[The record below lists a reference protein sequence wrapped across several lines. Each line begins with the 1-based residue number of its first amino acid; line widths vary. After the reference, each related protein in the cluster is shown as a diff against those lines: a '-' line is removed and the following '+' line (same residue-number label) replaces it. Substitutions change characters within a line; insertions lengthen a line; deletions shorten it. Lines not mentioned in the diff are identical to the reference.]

1 MADNETNTGMNAET
15 GAETDVETSFED
27 KLKHLEDIVH
37 ELEGSGL
44 TLDDALRK
52 FEAGVKLSRL
62 CHRRLDDAEMRI
74 EELVEGGDGEVL
86 HTKQLELETEL
97 PEP

>member
-1 MADNETNTGMNAET
+1 MTDNEMNTGINMET

-44 TLDDALRK
+44 TLDEALRK

-62 CHRRLDDAEMRI
+62 CHKRLDDAEMRI

-86 HTKQLELETEL
+86 HTKQMELETEL

>member
-1 MADNETNTGMNAET
+1 MTDNETNTRTNVET
-15 GAETDVETSFED
+15 GAKTDVETSFED

-44 TLDDALRK
+44 TLDEALRK

-62 CHRRLDDAEMRI
+62 CHKRLDDAEMRI

-86 HTKQLELETEL
+86 HTKQMELETEL

>member
-1 MADNETNTGMNAET
+1 MNAET

-44 TLDDALRK
+44 TLDEALRK

-86 HTKQLELETEL
+86 HTKQMELETEL

>member
-1 MADNETNTGMNAET
+1 MTDNEMNTGINMET

-44 TLDDALRK
+44 TLDEALRK

-62 CHRRLDDAEMRI
+62 CHKRLDDAEMRI
-74 EELVEGGDGEVL
+74 EELVEGDDGEAL
-86 HTKQLELETEL
+86 HTKQMELETEL

>member
-1 MADNETNTGMNAET
+1 MAENERNTGINMET
-15 GAETDVETSFED
+15 GDETDVETSFED

-44 TLDDALRK
+44 TLDEALRK

-62 CHRRLDDAEMRI
+62 CHKRLDDAEMRI

-86 HTKQLELETEL
+86 HTKQMELETEL

>member
-1 MADNETNTGMNAET
+1 MADNETNTWMDTKT
-15 GAETDVETSFED
+15 GAETDAGTSFED
-27 KLKHLEDIVH
+27 ELKHLEDIVH

-44 TLDDALRK
+44 TLDEALRK

-62 CHRRLDDAEMRI
+62 CHKRLDDAEMRI
-74 EELVEGGDGEVL
+74 EELVEGDGEVL
-86 HTKQLELETEL
+86 HTKQVAIEPEL

>member
-1 MADNETNTGMNAET
+1 MAENEMNMGINMET

-44 TLDDALRK
+44 TLDEALRK

-62 CHRRLDDAEMRI
+62 CHKRLDDAEMRI

-86 HTKQLELETEL
+86 HTKQMELETEL

>member
-1 MADNETNTGMNAET
+1 MADNEIDMGMNVET
-15 GAETDVETSFED
+15 WAETSFED
-27 KLKHLEDIVH
+27 ALKHLEDIVH

-74 EELVEGGDGEVL
+74 EELVEGEGEVL
-86 HTKQLELETEL
+86 RTKQLEIEPEL
-97 PEP
+97 LKS

>member
-1 MADNETNTGMNAET
+1 MADNETNMGMNVET
-15 GAETDVETSFED
+15 GAKTDAGTSFED
-27 KLKHLEDIVH
+27 ELKYLEDIVH

-44 TLDDALRK
+44 TLDEALRK

-62 CHRRLDDAEMRI
+62 CHKRLDDAEMRI
-74 EELVEGGDGEVL
+74 EELVEGDGEVL
-86 HTKQLELETEL
+86 HTKQVAIEPEL

>member
-1 MADNETNTGMNAET
+1 MTDNETKTGTNVET
-15 GAETDVETSFED
+15 STETDVETSFED

-44 TLDDALRK
+44 TLDEALKK

-62 CHRRLDDAEMRI
+62 CHKRLDDAEMRI
-74 EELVEGGDGEVL
+74 EELVEGDDGEAL
-86 HTKQLELETEL
+86 HTKQMEI
-97 PEP
+97 EPYTGG

>member
-1 MADNETNTGMNAET
+1 MADNETNMGMNVET
-15 GAETDVETSFED
+15 GVETDVETSFED
-27 KLKHLEDIVH
+27 ELKHLEDIVH

-44 TLDDALRK
+44 TLDEALRK

-74 EELVEGGDGEVL
+74 EELVEGDGAVL
-86 HTKQLELETEL
+86 HTKQVQIEPELLE
-97 PEP
+97 P

>member
-1 MADNETNTGMNAET
+1 MTDNTMNTGINVET
-15 GAETDVETSFED
+15 GDETDVETSFED

-44 TLDDALRK
+44 TLDEALRK

-74 EELVEGGDGEVL
+74 EELVEGDGEVL
-86 HTKQLELETEL
+86 HTKQVEIDN
-97 PEP
+97 

>member
-1 MADNETNTGMNAET
+1 MTDNTMNTGINVET
-15 GAETDVETSFED
+15 GDETDVETSFED

-44 TLDDALRK
+44 TLDEALRK

-74 EELVEGGDGEVL
+74 EELVEGDGEVL
-86 HTKQLELETEL
+86 HTKQVELETEL